1 MLYQVLYTDPALED
15 LESLPRPIAQ
25 RIAKK
30 VQWFS
35 EQNNPLQFAKG
46 LHDTKFGQYRFRV
59 GDYRVIFDINTQ
71 TKNVITILIILRVK
85 HRREIYWDI

>member
-1 MLYQVLYTDPALED
+1 MLYQILYTETALED

-30 VQWFS
+30 VKWFS
-35 EQNNPLQFAKG
+35 EQNNPLQFAKS

-59 GDYRVIFDINTQ
+59 GDYRIIFDINPR
-71 TKNVITILIILRVK
+71 TKNVITILVILRVK
-85 HRREIYWDI
+85 HRREVYRNI